1 MTKISTTYLYY
12 LKYPNTPI
20 LDWYQDV
27 NGNYV
32 YLTEGES
39 HTWVT
44 GEKDSSGNTIN
55 GIDDWFLPS
64 SGTLVQMYTNLQLE
78 GVGGFSSNDYWSS
91 SEVDGTDAFSYSF
104 AGGGLV
110 AESKSVSAYV
120 RACRTFTAAIGA
132 YSLRDEGP
140 AGGLIFYID
149 GTTYYEAAPSD
160 QSVSQAWSNI
170 TNSASGATGT
180 AVGTGQANTT
190 AIINQ
195 AGHTDSAAK
204 LCDELISDPLL
215 PAYTSKTV
223 ETEWKDQDKQAIA
236 HRILRTL
243 GVSIDQKDVAVYA
256 QQMKSES

>member
-1 MTKISTTYLYY
+1 MLNKNTTVLYY

-44 GEKDSSGNTIN
+44 GEKDSSGNTKTT
-55 GIDDWFLPS
+55 GDA
-64 SGTLVQMYTNLQLE
+64 
-78 GVGGFSSNDYWSS
+78 DY
-91 SEVDGTDAFSYSF
+91 
-104 AGGGLV
+104 
-110 AESKSVSAYV
+110 VS
-120 RACRTFTAAIGA
+120 T
-132 YSLRDEGP
+132 
-140 AGGLIFYID
+140 
-149 GTTYYEAAPSD
+149 
-160 QSVSQAWSNI
+160 
-170 TNSASGATGT
+170 
-180 AVGTGQANTT
+180 
-190 AIINQ
+190 
-195 AGHTDSAAK
+195 
-204 LCDELISDPLL
+204 
-215 PAYTSKTV
+215 TV